1 MNGDLE
7 LKSKFANEQWER
19 LFRLHN
25 NATVAIIVRRC
36 SVLS

>member
-7 LKSKFANEQWER
+7 LKNKFANQQWEG

-25 NATVAIIVRRC
+25 NATVAILA
-36 SVLS
+36 LS